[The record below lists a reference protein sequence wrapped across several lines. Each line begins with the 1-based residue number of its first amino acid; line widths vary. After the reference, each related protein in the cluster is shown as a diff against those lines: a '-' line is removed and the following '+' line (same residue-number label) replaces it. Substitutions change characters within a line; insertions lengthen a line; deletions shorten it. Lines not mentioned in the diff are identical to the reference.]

1 MHKNIERNFRSGE
14 KVNIM
19 DSTLSFFS
27 RLAEIF
33 SLEGEIVSY
42 DTIQNG
48 NINSTYR
55 VDFRREDGSEKS
67 YLFQRVNTYVF
78 KDPEKVMENIDAVTT
93 YLRDTAGIDET
104 PLHFHHTKE
113 RKNFFRDEKGDFW
126 RIGNY
131 IRSVTYNECDDL
143 SILKKAGEAF
153 GKFQMHLTNFDT
165 STLHEIIP
173 DFHNTKKRLDTLFA
187 HVDLDPVGRVA
198 EVAEEIDLIRRNRAL
213 CSRLTEAA
221 EQGILPLRVTHNDT
235 KINNV
240 LFDATTGDPLT
251 VIDLDT
257 VMPGLSVHDF
267 GDAVRFAASTA
278 AEDEP
283 DVNKIAL
290 DLSKFRAFAEGFV
303 GTTAGALT
311 EEEIDN
317 MALGAVTI
325 TFELASRFLDD
336 YITGDKYFK
345 VNYPGHNLVRTRAQL
360 KLASDMLNKY
370 NEMQSIIHDISKR

>member
-1 MHKNIERNFRSGE
+1 M
-14 KVNIM
+14 
-19 DSTLSFFS
+19 LSFFS
-27 RLAEIF
+27 RLAEEF
-33 SLEGEIVSY
+33 SLEGEVVAYEPIH
-42 DTIQNG
+42 NG
-48 NINSTYR
+48 NINSTFR
-55 VDFRREDGSEKS
+55 VACRRADGSEKS

-78 KDPEKVMENIDAVTT
+78 HDPEMVMANIDAVTT
-93 YLRDTAGIDET
+93 YLRDTAGVDET
-104 PLHFHHTKE
+104 PLHFHHTKN
-113 RKNFFRDEKGDFW
+113 RKNFFRDEKGEFW

-143 SILKKAGEAF
+143 SVLKKAGEAF
-153 GKFQMHLTNFDT
+153 GKFQMHLTDFDA
-165 STLHEIIP
+165 STLHDIIP
-173 DFHNTKKRLDTLFA
+173 NFHNTKKRLDTLFSD
-187 HVDLDPVGRVA
+187 VERDPVGRVA
-198 EVAEEIDLIRRNRAL
+198 ETQSEIDFIRQNREL

-221 EQGILPLRVTHNDT
+221 ESGVLPLRVTHNDT

-240 LFDATTGDPLT
+240 LFDSTTGEPLT

-283 DVNKIAL
+283 DTSKIAL
-290 DLSKFRAFAEGFV
+290 DLAKFRAFAEGFV
-303 GTTAGALT
+303 GATAEALT
-311 EEEIDN
+311 EAEIDN

-345 VNYPGHNLVRTRAQL
+345 VNYPGHNLTRTRAQL
-360 KLASDMLNKY
+360 KLAADMLDKY
-370 NEMQSIIHDISKR
+370 EEMQSIVHEIAKR